1 MRFPKR
7 VIGCALF
14 VLLSHS
20 ADARAQA
27 AQSART
33 KHAAVA
39 PEPKPGQRDQLMIFD
54 DDLLDADLATPFGDP
69 VFSGHLRPGRVTLIR
84 PRTSF
89 VPELYKS
96 VEHI

>member
-1 MRFPKR
+1 MQFPKR
-7 VIGCALF
+7 VIGCGMFAL
-14 VLLSHS
+14 LCHS
-20 ADARAQA
+20 AAAHAQA
-27 AQSART
+27 AQPTRT
-33 KHAAVA
+33 QQATVA
-39 PEPKPGQRDQLMIFD
+39 PRVKPSERDQLMIFE

-69 VFSGHLRPGRVTLIR
+69 VFSGHIRPGRVTLIR